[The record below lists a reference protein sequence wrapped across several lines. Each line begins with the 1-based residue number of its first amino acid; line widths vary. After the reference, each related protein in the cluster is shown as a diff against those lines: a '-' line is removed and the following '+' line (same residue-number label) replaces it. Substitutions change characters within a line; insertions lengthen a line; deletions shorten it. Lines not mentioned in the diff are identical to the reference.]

1 MTQDN
6 NKGLKGAV
14 RSGTDPKAFA
24 SIMANHEH
32 SHLSDKYQFI
42 PTTKII
48 DILAK
53 QGWDP
58 VMAQEKRV
66 RNEDREGF
74 QKHLIR
80 FRQDGAQA
88 IDGIFPE
95 VLLTN
100 SHDGS
105 ASFVFMAGLFRLVC
119 TNGLIVSNGMFGSI
133 KVRHMNFQQS
143 DVIEAVDRVVEDT
156 PKLLEHVDIYQSIQ
170 LSRQEQYAFAESSLN
185 MKFKKEGS
193 KTIGIDVR
201 GMPTDK
207 TGLYELEDRRFNLNT
222 LLTPLRGADHEPS
235 LWNTF
240 NIIQEKFIKG
250 GIFEDTVRPNANPRI
265 SPTHVSKVR
274 DIKGIDE
281 SIRVNKELW
290 GLTEAM
296 AKLKAA

>member
-6 NKGLKGAV
+6 TRMKGAV
-14 RSGTDPKAFA
+14 RSGSDPKAFA

-32 SHLSDKYQFI
+32 SHLSNKYQFI

-53 QGWDP
+53 QGWNP

-66 RNEDREGF
+66 RKEDREGF

-133 KVRHMNFQQS
+133 KVRHMNFQQK
-143 DVIEAVDRVVEDT
+143 DVIDAVDRVVEDT
-156 PKLLEHVDIYQSIQ
+156 PKLLEHVDIYQAIQ
-170 LSRQEQYAFAESSLN
+170 LKREEQYAFAEKALN
-185 MKFKKEGS
+185 MKFKAEGDRVEV
-193 KTIGIDVR
+193 KMNDHKYQIG
-201 GMPTDK
+201 
-207 TGLYELEDRRFNLNT
+207 DRFFNMDT
-222 LLTPLRGADHEPS
+222 LLKPIRSADAGEPS

-240 NIIQEKFIKG
+240 NIIQEKFTKG
-250 GIFEDTVRPNANPRI
+250 GNFEDTIRVNANPRI
-265 SPTHVSKVR
+265 APTHVSKVR
-274 DIKGIDE
+274 GIKGIDE

-290 GLTEAM
+290 ALTEKTAIE
-296 AKLKAA
+296 KAA

>member
-6 NKGLKGAV
+6 TRLKGAV
-14 RSGTDPKAFA
+14 RSGSDPKAFA

-53 QGWDP
+53 QGWNP
-58 VMAQEKRV
+58 VMVQEKSV
-66 RNEDREGF
+66 RKEDREGF

-80 FRQDGAQA
+80 FRQDSAQA

-105 ASFVFMAGLFRLVC
+105 ASFVFMAGLFRLIC

-133 KVRHMNFQQS
+133 KVRHMNFQQQ

-170 LSRQEQYAFAESSLN
+170 LSRQEQYAFAESALN

-193 KTIGIDVR
+193 RFDNVKSIGETKAI
-201 GMPTDK
+201 
-207 TGLYELEDRRFNLNT
+207 YELEDRRFNMDT
-222 LLTPLRGADHEPS
+222 LLKPLRSADADSPS

-250 GIFEDTVRPNANPRI
+250 GIFEDTVRPNANPLI

-274 DIKGIDE
+274 GIKGIDE

-290 GLTEAM
+290 GLTENM
-296 AKLKAA
+296 AQFKAA

>member
-1 MTQDN
+1 MNSQVN
-6 NKGLKGAV
+6 MKGTI
-14 RSGTDPKAFA
+14 RSSSDPRSLA
-24 SIMANHEH
+24 SIMAMQEH
-32 SHLSDKYQFI
+32 SHLSEKYQFI

-48 DILAK
+48 DILGQ
-53 QGWDP
+53 QGWNP

-66 RNEDREGF
+66 RLADREGF

-105 ASFVFMAGLFRLVC
+105 ASFVFMAGLFRVVC

-133 KVRHMNFQQS
+133 RVRHMNFQQGEVL
-143 DVIEAVDRVVEDT
+143 DAVDRVVEDT

-170 LSRQEQYAFAESSLN
+170 MTRGEQYAFAESALN
-185 MKFKKEGS
+185 MKFKAEGS
-193 KTIGIDVR
+193 REEKHYQI
-201 GMPTDK
+201 
-207 TGLYELEDRRFNLNT
+207 EDRRFDLDR
-222 LLTPLRGADHEPS
+222 LLSPVRSADAATPS

-240 NIIQEKFIKG
+240 NIVQEKFIKG
-250 GIFEDTVRPNANPRI
+250 GSFEDTTRANVNPRI
-265 SPTHVSKVR
+265 APTHTSKVR
-274 DIKGIDE
+274 GIKGIDE

-290 GLTEAM
+290 GLTEKTAE
-296 AKLKAA
+296 LKAA